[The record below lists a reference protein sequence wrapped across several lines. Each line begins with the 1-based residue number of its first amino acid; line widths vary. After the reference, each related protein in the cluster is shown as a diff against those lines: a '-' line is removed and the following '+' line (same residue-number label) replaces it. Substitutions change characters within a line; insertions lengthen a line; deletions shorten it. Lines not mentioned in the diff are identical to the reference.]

1 MTYKIL
7 ITGGTGTIGREVAKQ
22 FSDCEVT
29 IFSRNEKSQVLMK
42 QEHPE
47 YKYVIGD
54 VRDLREVE
62 TACEGK
68 DYVFHFAA
76 LKHVDKC
83 QIQPQEAMKTNILGT
98 ANVIHACQS
107 HGVKLINMSSDKAI
121 NPSNV
126 YGMTKAIAE
135 AMVAQ
140 AHHASIRSG
149 NVLWSSGSV
158 LPLWKSQLEND
169 NSIQLTSREMTRF
182 FIHPT
187 ELALFII
194 DHRDMIGTFTVP
206 MKSFR
211 LYDIAEEFI
220 RRFGD
225 KSSHIVFTNL
235 RPGERL
241 HEFRADGMSSKE
253 NICTDLTYIFDGK
266 PA

>member
-7 ITGGTGTIGREVAKQ
+7 ITGGTGSIGRELAKHLTG
-22 FSDCEVT
+22 CEVT

-42 QEHPE
+42 QECPE
-47 YKYVIGD
+47 YNYIIGD
-54 VRDLREVE
+54 IRDEREIE
-62 TACEGK
+62 QACIGK

-83 QIQPQEAMKTNILGT
+83 QIQPQEAMKTNVLGT
-98 ANVIHACQS
+98 LNVIHACNN
-107 HGVKLINMSSDKAI
+107 GCKLVNMSSDKAI
-121 NPSNV
+121 SPANV

-135 AMVAQ
+135 AMVTQ
-140 AHHASIRSG
+140 AHHANIRSG

-158 LPLWKSQLEND
+158 LHLWKTQLEKD
-169 NSIQLTSREMTRF
+169 NSIQLTAKEMTRF

-194 DHRDMIGTFTVP
+194 DHKDMIGTFTVP

-220 RRFGD
+220 HRYGN
-225 KSSHIVFTNL
+225 KSSHIVFTDL

-241 HEFRADGMSSKE
+241 HEFRAEGMSSKDH
-253 NICTDLTYIFDGK
+253 ICTDLNYIFDGK
-266 PA
+266 PV